1 MLPSEYRMRH
11 RHDYRVTVRTGT
23 RGAGRT
29 LVVHLAPGVG
39 EGPARV
45 GLVVSRSLG
54 GAVVRNAVRRRLR
67 PLLRQRL
74 VQFPTGSRVVVRALP
89 EAAAASSARLAD
101 DLDAALDAAW
111 RRAGRGASSGAPR

>member
-1 MLPSEYRMRH
+1 VLPSEYRMRH
-11 RHDYRVTVRTGT
+11 RDDFRVTVRAGT

-29 LVVHLAPGVG
+29 LVVHLVPGSG
-39 EGPARV
+39 EGPARI

-67 PLLRQRL
+67 SLLRERL
-74 VQFPTGSRVVVRALP
+74 ARFPTGSRVVVRALP
-89 EAAAASSARLAD
+89 DAAAASSARLAD

-111 RRAGRGASSGAPR
+111 RRAGRAASVGVRR

>member
-1 MLPSEYRMRH
+1 VLPSEYRMRH